1 MKYLPFTLLIVHIF
15 LDGKSAM
22 KAGVGE
28 FNKQASEQYK
38 SLSRSDRDR
47 LASLSSTTATSD
59 AKSTA
64 GKIFNV
70 VHKKVCSSKFSF
82 LY

>member
-15 LDGKSAM
+15 LDGKSTM
-22 KAGVGE
+22 KAGVGA

-38 SLSRSDRDR
+38 SLR